1 MRKLVVVLF
10 LSFLIFGIMLHAPLL
25 IAEEGSS
32 NDTNDDNGSNS
43 DDVNDSEDDD
53 GADDD
58 SNDEDEDEDGVKNN
72 LTREKAKERTR
83 EILTKGNCTIKIER
97 TIKIEDGRR
106 VEVVKRKIECAD
118 GRKVEVKI
126 KIENRTV
133 DGRVREKI
141 EYESEGDE
149 LEVEA
154 EEGIDLEEESNATH
168 YKLRSNGNVTEIKI
182 MPDTASE
189 IALERLRALNFTIE
203 LREVKHKN
211 IPRVVYHIESN
222 KTGRFL
228 GIFKFAM
235 KVQGEVDPETGE
247 FLGVSKP
254 WWAFLVAGEDSDQT
268 DEEDDED
275 NQTVTVELSEQ
286 NSSGESGTATLTEEN
301 NQTIVSIGMTG
312 FQENVSQPAHIHIG
326 SCPDVGSV
334 TYPLTNVLNGES
346 ETILNVTLDQLE
358 GELPLA
364 INVHK
369 STEEA
374 SVYVSCGDIGFD

>member
-1 MRKLVVVLF
+1 VVVLF

-72 LTREKAKERTR
+72 LTREKAKER
-83 EILTKGNCTIKIER
+83 
-97 TIKIEDGRR
+97 
-106 VEVVKRKIECAD
+106 KRKIECAD

-168 YKLRSNGNVTEIKI
+168 YKLKARLRSNGNVTEIKI